1 VEILIVWI
9 VFSCIAGAIAKSK
22 GNSFAA
28 AFLISLLLSPIIGI
42 VIALVQKPN
51 EAVVETRRLQTGA
64 SRKCPFCAELIKNEA
79 SVCRYCG
86 RDISRVRSAI
96 VAAAPKASP
105 APEAFL
111 FLAFGLLGLVLQLLA
126 FFS

>member
-1 VEILIVWI
+1 MEIVIGWI
-9 VFSCIAGAIAKSK
+9 VFSCIAGAIANNK

-28 AFLISLLLSPIIGI
+28 AFFISILLSPIIGI

-64 SRKCPFCAELIKNEA
+64 SRKCPFCAELIKNDA

-86 RDISRVRSAI
+86 RDTPGARYAI
-96 VAAAPKASP
+96 EAAAPKAGLTP
-105 APEAFL
+105 QAVL
-111 FLAFGLLGLVLQLLA
+111 FLVFGFLGLVLLLLA
-126 FFS
+126 VFS